1 MDIRLL
7 VEKFFDASTTVDEE
21 RELYRFLC
29 ENDVPADM
37 QQDKKAILALMQY
50 PEEGQTPKDL
60 AFRLEHVIDAACER
74 ERKVFKIPKM
84 VWTAVAAAACIALV
98 VIPLAGQQSKD
109 TFTTPEDAAYYI
121 NDSFACLAMT
131 LKSCEA
137 GQQSIGEQLV
147 SFGASTRHCFDDI
160 SLNSF

>member
-1 MDIRLL
+1 MDIRLM
-7 VEKFFDASTTVDEE
+7 VEKFFDASTTADEE

-37 QQDKKAILALMQY
+37 QQDKKSILALMQY
-50 PEEGQTPKDL
+50 PDEGQTPEDL
-60 AFRLEHVIDAACER
+60 ALRLEHAIDMACER
-74 ERKVFKIPKM
+74 ERKVFKIPGIA
-84 VWTAVAAAACIALV
+84 WTAVAAAVCIALV
-98 VIPLAGQQSKD
+98 IIPFTRQQSKD
-109 TFTTPEDAAYYI
+109 TFVTPEDAAYYI

-137 GQQSIGEQLV
+137 GQQSICEQLV

-160 SLNSF
+160 SFK